1 MTDEQTFADYR
12 SRLNI
17 KDVLED
23 AGYTFYKRDGLR
35 YGKLVRDENVQKKQ
49 RRIDAQ
55 HSGKSLK
62 DSDNDRLTPDV
73 RDVFQPKF
81 ITDRKRD
88 KAKSNL
94 GNQGHEIDCFHADE
108 AKPVYAQGA

>member
-1 MTDEQTFADYR
+1 M
-12 SRLNI
+12 
-17 KDVLED
+17 
-23 AGYTFYKRDGLR
+23 
-35 YGKLVRDENVQKKQ
+35 QKKQ

-62 DSDNDRLTPDV
+62 DSDNDRLTSDV
-73 RDVFQPKF
+73 RDLFQPKL

-88 KAKSNL
+88 KAKSNV
-94 GNQGHEIDCFHADE
+94 GNQGHEIHRFHADE